1 MEYAPGGELFDYIVA
16 NKKLKEKDAC
26 RYYQQIL
33 SGIEY
38 LHKVNIVHR
47 DLKPENLLLD
57 HEKNIKLV
65 DFGLSNLYKNS
76 ELLKTACGS
85 PCYAAP
91 EMIAG
96 KRYVPLGVDIWSSGV
111 ILYAM
116 VCGYL
121 PFEDPN
127 TSKLYK
133 KILAGEFECPKFI
146 SNDAK
151 DIIKGILTTEPE
163 KRMTVA
169 QIKNHPW
176 FKQVNQDLHKG
187 IIMGYDYIPVDKNI
201 LGSLRSFH
209 IDPEEA
215 QQLVET
221 NKHDSISA
229 AYYLILNKHI
239 VNGGKC
245 QSYSDGWSI
254 SKGPHSSLTFLQN
267 INRSSNHS
275 RATSLRVGDR
285 NAPREPDR
293 RALLTQGQVNR
304 NIVNQLPSVKINTP
318 KINKEPISLSPAIR
332 KYNRAKPKY
341 KLVATDQGIPLTPS
355 QRGGKSKGKAGLSE
369 TVDYS
374 VKNDVKNFKINPR
387 MIGTAE
393 NFVFKADYMH

>member
-1 MEYAPGGELFDYIVA
+1 
-16 NKKLKEKDAC
+16 
-26 RYYQQIL
+26 
-33 SGIEY
+33 
-38 LHKVNIVHR
+38 
-47 DLKPENLLLD
+47 
-57 HEKNIKLV
+57 
-65 DFGLSNLYKNS
+65 
-76 ELLKTACGS
+76 
-85 PCYAAP
+85 
-91 EMIAG
+91 
-96 KRYVPLGVDIWSSGV
+96 
-111 ILYAM
+111 M

-146 SNDAK
+146 SNEAR
-151 DIIKGILTTEPE
+151 DIIKGILTTDPE

-176 FKQVNQDLHKG
+176 YKQASQDLHKG
-187 IIMGYDYIPVDKNI
+187 IIMGYDYIPVDKGI
-201 LGSLRSFH
+201 LGSLRNFH

-215 QQLVET
+215 QKLVEA

-239 VNGGKC
+239 VNGGKS
-245 QSYSDGWSI
+245 QSYSDGWSVP
-254 SKGPHSSLTFLQN
+254 KGPHLSLTFLQN
-267 INRSSNHS
+267 INRGSVHS
-275 RATSLRVGDR
+275 RAASLRVGDGR
-285 NAPREPDR
+285 NPVRDTDR

-304 NIVNQLPSVKINTP
+304 SIVNQLPSVKINTP
-318 KINKEPISLSPAIR
+318 KVSKEPISLSPAIR

-341 KLVATDQGIPLTPS
+341 KLVAADQGVPLTPS
-355 QRGGKSKGKAGLSE
+355 QRAGKGKAKPGLNE

-374 VKNDVKNFKINPR
+374 VKNDVKNFKVNPR